1 MPKVVFEGETHQEIV
16 QQVKRWLASQ
26 EADAEGLLTPAQ
38 AVAQGAG
45 LTKDA
50 LRLIASAAPK
60 PIAQNDLVKGLTEL
74 GYKATD
80 TTKEAVLD
88 GLTTVETL
96 SGGSVLR
103 KVSQTAGG
111 VVYEMNAG
119 VAKGILRS
127 LTRR

>member
-16 QQVKRWLASQ
+16 QQVKRWLAS
-26 EADAEGLLTPAQ
+26 EAADAEGQLTAAQ
-38 AVAQGAG
+38 AVVQGAG

-80 TTKEAVLD
+80 TTKDAVLD
-88 GLTTVETL
+88 GLSTVEQL

-103 KVSQTAGG
+103 KVGETASGA
-111 VVYEMNAG
+111 VYEMNAG
-119 VAKGILRS
+119 VAKGILRG

>member
-16 QQVKRWLASQ
+16 QQVKRWLVSH
-26 EADAEGLLTPAQ
+26 EADAEGSITASQ
-38 AVAQGAG
+38 AIEQGAG

-50 LRLIASAAPK
+50 LRLIASAAPR

-80 TTKEAVLD
+80 TSRDALID
-88 GLTTVETL
+88 GLSAVEQL
-96 SGGSVLR
+96 SGGSILR
-103 KVSQTAGG
+103 RVSRSAGEA
-111 VVYEMNAG
+111 VYEMNAG
-119 VAKGILRS
+119 VAQGILRG

>member
-1 MPKVVFEGETHQEIV
+1 MPRVVFEGETHQEIV
-16 QQVKRWLASQ
+16 QQVKRWLAS
-26 EADAEGLLTPAQ
+26 EAADAEGQLTAAQ
-38 AVAQGAG
+38 AVVQGAG

-80 TTKEAVLD
+80 TTKDAVLD
-88 GLTTVETL
+88 GLSTVEQL

-103 KVSQTAGG
+103 KVGETASGA
-111 VVYEMNAG
+111 VYEMNAG
-119 VAKGILRS
+119 VAKGILRG